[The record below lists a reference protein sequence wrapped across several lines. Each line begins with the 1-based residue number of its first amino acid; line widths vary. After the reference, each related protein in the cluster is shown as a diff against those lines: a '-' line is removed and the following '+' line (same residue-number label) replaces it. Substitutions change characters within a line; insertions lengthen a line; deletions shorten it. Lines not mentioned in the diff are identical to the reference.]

1 MTSLIN
7 NLFELISLKNRGNV
21 LGAKPYE
28 TGPPKCRNFG
38 MSDSAKYPGL
48 CKPYEVEQNA
58 ANEYAEL
65 AFNSINA
72 QQNPSTYFT
81 YKTYNTNYDNERM
94 VGTSSSTRN
103 NVQSSF
109 PARPSYST
117 NKNNEVHS
125 YNKRFDSR
133 TTNQQ
138 QYGNQASYQPS
149 SQLQQPQKQQQ
160 QQPPPPPPPPS
171 RPPPPPPSPPTSL
184 PSQPARYQMS
194 PFQQAFT
201 AYQQQQQQRR
211 PIDRTNPFHTYR
223 WDLLFKNYL

>member
-1 MTSLIN
+1 
-7 NLFELISLKNRGNV
+7 
-21 LGAKPYE
+21 
-28 TGPPKCRNFG
+28 

-58 ANEYAEL
+58 GHEYAEL

-72 QQNPSTYFT
+72 QQNPSTYYT

-109 PARPSYST
+109 PARPSYSSGAS
-117 NKNNEVHS
+117 NNQLRS

-133 TTNQQ
+133 TANQQ
-138 QYGNQASYQPS
+138 QYSNQASYQPN
-149 SQLQQPQKQQQ
+149 SQFKPPAKQQPQAK
-160 QQPPPPPPPPS
+160 PS
-171 RPPPPPPSPPTSL
+171 PAPTQPPPPPSPP
-184 PSQPARYQMS
+184 PQPQPQPQAQAPGRYPAS

-201 AYQQQQQQRR
+201 AYQQQQVQRR
-211 PIDRTNPFHTYR
+211 PIDRANPFHTYR